1 MSSKELKLTSEGNT
15 FHSLPLP
22 PLFLQERC
30 MFLHLAFC
38 GILHKHV
45 FRSLIM
51 RRVLCGTLWF
61 DHYCSFWSANPV
73 SDQKNKSASRPRT
86 DNSKW
91 MPNCWYSQKEK
102 CLRDIASRIYAH
114 WHNHRH
120 HHHDHH
126 HELKEAE
133 VRRLRHAFESESM
146 NNCGWCA
153 RILACKL
160 PRAFVTWLSWHKQ
173 RIVAITVVVRP
184 TNDIT
189 IGGGPFLLYGTQ
201 FTTDT
206 EMGTSAA
213 AAAYVCTGNGN
224 DNS

>member
-1 MSSKELKLTSEGNT
+1 MPSVIERVEIDKRRKY
-15 FHSLPLP
+15 FPFPSLPLP

-126 HELKEAE
+126 HELK
-133 VRRLRHAFESESM
+133 RRKWGGFAMPS
-146 NNCGWCA
+146 
-153 RILACKL
+153 ILKA
-160 PRAFVTWLSWHKQ
+160 W
-173 RIVAITVVVRP
+173 ITVADVQGFWPVNCP
-184 TNDIT
+184 EHLLHGCHGTNK
-189 IGGGPFLLYGTQ
+189 
-201 FTTDT
+201 
-206 EMGTSAA
+206 E
-213 AAAYVCTGNGN
+213 
-224 DNS
+224 